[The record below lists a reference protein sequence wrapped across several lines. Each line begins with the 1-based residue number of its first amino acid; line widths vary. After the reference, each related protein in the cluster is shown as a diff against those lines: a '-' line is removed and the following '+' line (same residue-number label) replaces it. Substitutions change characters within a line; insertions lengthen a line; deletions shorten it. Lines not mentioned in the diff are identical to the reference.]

1 MYTEMAAGSYFV
13 IHIIYHLSFAII
25 LVFCNIVNNDEL
37 ISDDDDL
44 MNNN

>member
-1 MYTEMAAGSYFV
+1 MAAGSYFV
-13 IHIIYHLSFAII
+13 INIIYLLSFAII

-37 ISDDDDL
+37 ISEADGL

>member
-1 MYTEMAAGSYFV
+1 MAAGSYFV
-13 IHIIYHLSFAII
+13 IYIIYLLSFAII

-37 ISDDDDL
+37 INEDDGL